1 MILIRTKKRVLSS
14 PDCGAEPGWFVTLII
29 SGVGRHLQ
37 SDLQAGLVVTSLLP
51 HEHRMSVVNI
61 AVRRHPLSG
70 SLPVKS
76 KSRLIFQVGWRRFAA
91 CPIFSQHTNGKKHK
105 YERYFRDGAVVM
117 TTFAPITFPP
127 APVLVYQVTQQHT
140 QSRRD

>member
-1 MILIRTKKRVLSS
+1 MRLQIVFQLTDCNIRTKKRVLSS
-14 PDCGAEPGWFVTLII
+14 ADSGAEPGWFVTLII

-37 SDLQAGLVVTSLLP
+37 SDLQTGLVVTSLLP

-76 KSRLIFQVGWRRFAA
+76 KSRQNI
-91 CPIFSQHTNGKKHK
+91 SS
-105 YERYFRDGAVVM
+105 D
-117 TTFAPITFPP
+117 
-127 APVLVYQVTQQHT
+127 
-140 QSRRD
+140 